1 MRWSIAL
8 LFAAQAVLA
17 AGEPAILAQRT
28 AAVLHASRDHRARLR
43 MKRVLAALGVSCAT
57 LCFAASPAQQPA
69 FTAEQVKAGFLYH
82 FAAFVD
88 WPESTPTDPVVI
100 GLLGG
105 EEVEAELRRIVAV
118 KRTPGRSITVRRL
131 QPGEDLSGIHIV
143 YVSAAESQRLER
155 VIAAARAGPTL
166 VVSDTADGLERG
178 ATINFV
184 TADRVQ
190 FEISLEAAH
199 RGGLR
204 VSARLLS
211 VAVRVKRS
219 RLTRDSAY
227 V

>member
-1 MRWSIAL
+1 M
-8 LFAAQAVLA
+8 
-17 AGEPAILAQRT
+17 
-28 AAVLHASRDHRARLR
+28 
-43 MKRVLAALGVSCAT
+43 GVSCAT
-57 LCFAASPAQQPA
+57 LCLGASPVEQPV

-88 WPESTPTDPVVI
+88 WPESTPTDPIVI

-105 EEVEAELRRIVAV
+105 DEVEAELRRIVAA

-131 QPGEDLSGIHIV
+131 QPGEDLSGIHIL
-143 YVSAAESQRLER
+143 YVSEAESQRLER
-155 VIAAARAGPTL
+155 VVAVARASPTL
-166 VVSDTADGLERG
+166 VVSDNADGLERG

-204 VSARLLS
+204 VSPRLLS
-211 VAVRVKRS
+211 VAVRVKKS
-219 RLTRDSAY
+219 GLTHDPAY
-227 V
+227 T